1 MTKAMKF
8 HMNGLK
14 AMTNDLKAF
23 QDQYRPLLEQTMD
36 QYLKDLNTRPLLRDA
51 MAYSV
56 DAGGKRIRPLIIM
69 LVCDA
74 FGREIDAD
82 VLACGSALEFIHT
95 YSLIHDD
102 LPEMDNDDLRR
113 GKPTN
118 HKVFGPAMAVLA
130 GDGLLTTA
138 FEIMSQTKLT
148 AAVKTQ
154 LIADLALA
162 AGPQGMVNGQVGDI
176 EGETKKLTLDQLKDV
191 HAQKTGA
198 LLVYA
203 FMAGGLLAGKQ
214 SAELALLKRIG
225 ANFGLAFQIYDD
237 IMDVVSDT
245 ATMGKKT
252 QKDQAEHKNT
262 YPGLL
267 GLEGAYQ
274 ELAKV
279 KKLVSSDLETL
290 AKTTDCKIDLLAALL
305 NYFKVGNK
313 NEKRTN

>member
-1 MTKAMKF
+1 
-8 HMNGLK
+8 MNGLK

>member
-162 AGPQGMVNGQVGDI
+162 SGPQGMVNGQVGDI

>member
-1 MTKAMKF
+1 
-8 HMNGLK
+8 MNGLK

-162 AGPQGMVNGQVGDI
+162 SGPQGMVNGQVGDI

>member
-1 MTKAMKF
+1 
-8 HMNGLK
+8 MNGLK

-51 MAYSV
+51 MVYSV

-138 FEIMSQTKLT
+138 FEIISQTKLT
-148 AAVKTQ
+148 AVVKTQ

-162 AGPQGMVNGQVGDI
+162 SGPQGMVNGQVGDI

-279 KKLVSSDLETL
+279 KQLVSSDLETL